1 MERSIR
7 LTGILE
13 QATVLNLV
21 AAAADDDG
29 GKSKRL
35 DGFECN

>member
-7 LTGILE
+7 LTGRLE
-13 QATVLNLV
+13 QAKVLNLV
-21 AAAADDDG
+21 AAAAADG